1 MQTDFQIQAS
11 SRRCCVSG
19 RELQPGEKFYSV
31 LIEQSGK
38 LVRQDYSVEVWKG
51 PPEGAFSFWQ
61 ARVNPPESKRR
72 PPIDDEMLLDC
83 FARLEGHTDPG
94 KVRFRYIV
102 ALLLMRRKRLKFE
115 EARQEADQEILV
127 LRSHRSA
134 DRFQVINPRL
144 TERELASVQDE
155 VFGALGWE

>member
-11 SRRCCVSG
+11 SRRCCVTG
-19 RELQPGEKFYSV
+19 RELNSGEKFYSV

-38 LVRQDYSVEVWKG
+38 LVRQDYSVEAWKG
-51 PPEGAFSFWQ
+51 PPEGAFSFWL

-83 FARLEGHTDPG
+83 FARLEGQTDLG

-102 ALLLMRRKRLKFE
+102 ALLLMRRKRLKFD
-115 EARQEADQEILV
+115 EARQEAGQEILE
-127 LRSHRSA
+127 LRCPRSA
-134 DRFQVINPRL
+134 DTYQVINPLL
-144 TERELASVQDE
+144 TDQELASVQDE
-155 VFGALGWE
+155 VFQALGWE